1 MCYNSGVTRRFLL
14 QRRNNMNSVKWY
26 GCLDTSNISD
36 FESNLIEWVK
46 RNGENS
52 NMFFDEFSIRK
63 ISIKLQSE
71 VRENNNLMMGH
82 IYRIKPED
90 VYEVMTPS
98 LKIQWINL
106 GGSKCMLKRIIT
118 ISDNK
123 CIYHDTEK
131 WHKTDLW
138 YAF

>member
-1 MCYNSGVTRRFLL
+1 MTGSHVKKKIKSYLCKMRKGNKMPFLFL
-14 QRRNNMNSVKWY
+14 
-26 GCLDTSNISD
+26 
-36 FESNLIEWVK
+36 
-46 RNGENS
+46 
-52 NMFFDEFSIRK
+52 FFDEFSIRK